1 MTHIILASG
10 SKYKAALL
18 HRLSLPFEIAYP
30 NIDEYAAEGELPI
43 QAAERLALTKAKAI
57 ARKNIGTIVIGAD
70 QIADINGEA
79 INKPGSHALAVQ
91 QLKHQ
96 SGREVI
102 FHSGLAIVRCS
113 LNGHIERYS
122 GVNSTKVIFRT
133 LSEQDIELYLRT
145 EEPYDCAGS
154 FKAEGLG
161 ISLFTSIES
170 TDPTS
175 LIGLPLFDVCSLLT
189 KFGVKIPS
197 K

>member
-122 GVNSTKVIFRT
+122 GVNSTKVI
-133 LSEQDIELYLRT
+133 L
-145 EEPYDCAGS
+145 EPC
-154 FKAEGLG
+154 
-161 ISLFTSIES
+161 
-170 TDPTS
+170 
-175 LIGLPLFDVCSLLT
+175 
-189 KFGVKIPS
+189 PS
-197 K
+197 KTSNYICEQKSPMIAQEALRQRVWVLAYLQVLRAQIPPR